1 MATLSITTAAAE
13 QIHRVLDERGHGL
26 GLRVTVKPSGCSGY
40 SYVLDFA
47 DEASND
53 DVAFEEH
60 GVKVFVAPDAWK
72 CSMAARS
79 TMCRKGSIA
88 SSASTTRT
96 SRMSAAA
103 ARASASESA

>member
-1 MATLSITTAAAE
+1 MAHLTITSAAAS
-13 QIHRVLDERGHGL
+13 QIDNVLKERGKGL

-60 GVKVFVAPDAWK
+60 GVKVFVAPDALE
-72 CSMAARS
+72 MLD
-79 TMCRKGSIA
+79 GSEVDYV
-88 SSASTTRT
+88 
-96 SRMSAAA
+96 
-103 ARASASESA
+103 SEGLNRFFRFNNPNVKDECGCGESFSV